1 MASRNVLSCSQHRE
15 VLVLSPGGATVS
27 PATLPAKRVAMVAM
41 WGLVLVGCAA
51 PVAVP
56 VSEPGDSMCA
66 ELVARLPERLSNQ
79 ERRTVEPDTGSAA
92 AWGDPPVVL
101 RCGVAEPAALQP
113 DSPLTEINGITWF
126 AEERSKG
133 FVFTSVG
140 LQPRVEVTVPDAYAP
155 EGSVLVQLT
164 PALSAP

>member
-1 MASRNVLSCSQHRE
+1 M
-15 VLVLSPGGATVS
+15 SPGGATVS
-27 PATLPAKRVAMVAM
+27 SATLPLQLAMVAVS
-41 WGLVLVGCAA
+41 GVVLVGCAT

-56 VSEPGDSMCA
+56 PSEPGDPACA
-66 ELVARLPERLSNQ
+66 ALVAELPERLSNQ
-79 ERRTVEPDTGSAA
+79 ERRAVEPDSGSAA

-113 DSPLTEINGITWF
+113 DSPLTDINGITWF

-140 LQPRVEVTVPDAYAP
+140 LQPRVEVTVPAAYAP

>member
-1 MASRNVLSCSQHRE
+1 MSS
-15 VLVLSPGGATVS
+15 GGTTESSV
-27 PATLPAKRVAMVAM
+27 TLPGRRAVAMTVAVAGS
-41 WGLVLVGCAA
+41 GLLLVGCAA

-56 VSEPGDSMCA
+56 ASDPGDPACA
-66 ELVARLPERLSNQ
+66 ALVAQLPERLSNQ
-79 ERRTVEPDTGSAA
+79 ERRTVELDTGAAA

-101 RCGVAEPAALQP
+101 RCGVGEPAGLQP

-133 FVFTSVG
+133 YVFTSVG
-140 LQPRVEVTVPDAYAP
+140 LQPRIEVTVPDAYAP
-155 EGSVLVQLT
+155 EGSVLLQLA

>member
-1 MASRNVLSCSQHRE
+1 M
-15 VLVLSPGGATVS
+15 SPGGATVS
-27 PATLPAKRVAMVAM
+27 SATLPRQLAMVAF
-41 WGLVLVGCAA
+41 WGVVLVGCAT

-56 VSEPGDSMCA
+56 ASEPGDPACA
-66 ELVARLPERLSNQ
+66 ALVAKLPERLSNQ
-79 ERRTVEPDTGSAA
+79 ERRTIEPDSGSAA

-101 RCGVAEPAALQP
+101 RCGVGEPARLQP
-113 DSPLTEINGITWF
+113 DSPLTDINGITWF

-133 FVFTSVG
+133 YVFTSVG

-155 EGSVLVQLT
+155 EGSVLVQLA